1 MKRSATLMIVS
12 IMALS
17 LAVGCSKKD
26 ATAPATETKPAAPA
40 APAAAQPAAT
50 QAMTGKVAET
60 MNAGGYT
67 YVLVEENGGKKSW
80 AAAPEFKVAV
90 GDDVTLPPNAM
101 PMENYESKSLKR
113 TFDVVYFVDSV
124 RVNGVGM
131 APAAP
136 NAAPAAGHPQVAVQ
150 PAQKISGVAK
160 ADKTVAEIF
169 AQKGSLAG
177 KTIKV
182 RGKVVKFSP
191 EIMGKNWIHLQDG
204 SGADGSNDLTIT
216 TTGTAKQGDTV
227 VASGVVVADKDFGYG
242 YQYPVMIEDAAVK
255 VE

>member
-1 MKRSATLMIVS
+1 MVVS

-17 LAVGCSKKD
+17 LIVGCSKKET
-26 ATAPATETKPAAPA
+26 TAPVTETKVATPAAPA
-40 APAAAQPAAT
+40 QPAAAQGMA
-50 QAMTGKVAET
+50 GKVAET

-67 YVLVEENGGKKSW
+67 YVLVENGGTKSW

-90 GDDVTLPPNAM
+90 GDSVTLPANAM

-124 RVNGVGM
+124 MVNGAGM
-131 APAAP
+131 SSAAP
-136 NAAPAAGHPQVAVQ
+136 NIAPVEGHPQVAVQ
-150 PAQKISGVAK
+150 PAQKISGIAK
-160 ADKTVAEIF
+160 ADKNIGEVFAER
-169 AQKGSLAG
+169 GSLAG
-177 KTIKV
+177 KSIKV

-191 EIMGKNWIHLQDG
+191 GIMGKNWIHLQDG
-204 SGADGSNDLTIT
+204 SGAEGSNDLTVT
-216 TTGTAKQGDTV
+216 TMDMTKQGDTIIV
-227 VASGVVVADKDFGYG
+227 SGVVVTDKDFGYG

>member
-1 MKRSATLMIVS
+1 MKRVVTLMVVS
-12 IMALS
+12 IVALS
-17 LAVGCSKKD
+17 LAAGCSKKE
-26 ATAPATETKPAAPA
+26 ATAPTADGKSAAP
-40 APAAAQPAAT
+40 AAQPAA
-50 QAMTGKVAET
+50 QQGISGKVAET

-67 YVLVEENGGKKSW
+67 YVLVDAGSQKSW

-90 GDDVTLPPNAM
+90 GDSVTLPPNAM

-124 RVNGVGM
+124 MVNGVGV
-131 APAAP
+131 APSQPNVAP
-136 NAAPAAGHPQVAVQ
+136 VEGHPQVAVQ

-169 AQKGSLAG
+169 AEKGSLAG
-177 KTIKV
+177 KSIKV

-204 SGADGSNDLTIT
+204 TGAEGSNDLTVT
-216 TTGTAKQGDTV
+216 TTGMAKQGDTV
-227 VASGVVVADKDFGYG
+227 VITGVVVADKDFGYG
-242 YQYPVMIEDAAVK
+242 YKYPVMIEDGAVK

>member
-17 LAVGCSKKD
+17 LAVGCSKKET
-26 ATAPATETKPAAPA
+26 TAPAPENKAATPAAPA
-40 APAAAQPAAT
+40 AQPAAM

-67 YVLVEENGGKKSW
+67 YVLVEESGGKKSW

-90 GDDVTLPPNAM
+90 GDSVTLPANAM
-101 PMENYESKSLKR
+101 PMANYESKSLKR

-124 RVNGVGM
+124 KVNGVGM
-131 APAAP
+131 AATSP
-136 NAAPAAGHPQVAVQ
+136 NAAAPVAGHPQVAVQ

-160 ADKTVAEIF
+160 ADKTVAEVF

-204 SGADGSNDLTIT
+204 SGAAGSNDLTVT
-216 TTGTAKQGDTV
+216 TTGTAKMGDTV
-227 VASGVVVADKDFGYG
+227 VVSGIVVADKDFGYG

>member
-1 MKRSATLMIVS
+1 MVVA

-17 LAVGCSKKD
+17 LTVGGKKET
-26 ATAPATETKPAAPA
+26 TAPVTETKMATPATPAAP
-40 APAAAQPAAT
+40 AQPAAT
-50 QAMTGKVAET
+50 TPGIAGKVAET

-67 YVLVEENGGKKSW
+67 YVLVENGGTKSW

-90 GDDVTLPPNAM
+90 GDSVTLPPNAM
-101 PMENYESKSLKR
+101 PMEKYESKSLKR

-136 NAAPAAGHPQVAVQ
+136 NTAPAQVEGHPQVAVQ

-160 ADKTVAEIF
+160 ADKSVADVF
-169 AQKGSLAG
+169 AEKGSLAG

-191 EIMGKNWIHLQDG
+191 GIMGKNWIHLQDG
-204 SGADGSNDLTIT
+204 TGAVGSNDLTVT
-216 TTGTAKQGDTV
+216 TNDMTKQGDTIIV
-227 VASGVVVADKDFGYG
+227 SGVVAADKDFGYG
-242 YQYPVMIEDAAVK
+242 YKYPVIIEDAAVK

>member
-1 MKRSATLMIVS
+1 MVVS

-17 LAVGCSKKD
+17 LTAGCKKE
-26 ATAPATETKPAAPA
+26 APAPVTETKVATPATPAAP
-40 APAAAQPAAT
+40 AAQPAAT
-50 QAMTGKVAET
+50 QAMAGKVAET

-67 YVLVEENGGKKSW
+67 YVLVENGGTKSW

-90 GDDVTLPPNAM
+90 GDSVTLPPNAM
-101 PMENYESKSLKR
+101 PMQNYESKTLKR

-124 RVNGVGM
+124 RVNGGAGM
-131 APAAP
+131 TPAAANTSP
-136 NAAPAAGHPQVAVQ
+136 GQVEGHPKVAVQ

-160 ADKTVAEIF
+160 ADKSVADVF
-169 AQKGSLAG
+169 AEKGSLAG

-191 EIMGKNWIHLQDG
+191 GIMGKNWIHLQDG
-204 SGADGSNDLTIT
+204 TGAAGSNDLTVT
-216 TTGTAKQGDTV
+216 TNDMTKQGDTIIV
-227 VASGVVVADKDFGYG
+227 SGVVAADKDFGYG
-242 YQYPVMIEDAAVK
+242 YKYPVIIEDAAVK

>member
-1 MKRSATLMIVS
+1 
-12 IMALS
+12 MALS
-17 LAVGCSKKD
+17 LTVGCSKKET
-26 ATAPATETKPAAPA
+26 TAPTTETKPAAP
-40 APAAAQPAAT
+40 AAQPAAT

-90 GDDVTLPPNAM
+90 GDSVTLPPNAM
-101 PMENYESKSLKR
+101 PMEKYESKSLKR

-124 RVNGVGM
+124 RVNGVGV

-136 NAAPAAGHPQVAVQ
+136 NAAQVEGHPQVAVQ
-150 PAQKISGVAK
+150 PAQNISGVAK
-160 ADKTVAEIF
+160 ADKSVAEVF
-169 AQKGSLAG
+169 AEKGTLAG

-191 EIMGKNWIHLQDG
+191 GIMGKNWIHLQDG
-204 SGADGSNDLTIT
+204 TGAAGSNDLTVT
-216 TTGTAKQGDTV
+216 TNDMVKQGDTI

-242 YQYPVMIEDAAVK
+242 YKYPVMIEDAAVK

>member
-1 MKRSATLMIVS
+1 MVVS

-17 LAVGCSKKD
+17 LNVGCSKKEET
-26 ATAPATETKPAAPA
+26 TAPAPESKTAAP
-40 APAAAQPAAT
+40 AAQPAAP
-50 QAMTGKVAET
+50 QGMSGKVAET

-67 YVLVEENGGKKSW
+67 YVLIEDGGKKSW

-90 GDDVTLPPNAM
+90 GDSVTLAPGAM

-124 RVNGVGM
+124 MVNGVGM
-131 APAAP
+131 SPTQPNIAPVE
-136 NAAPAAGHPQVAVQ
+136 GHPQVAVQ
-150 PAQKISGVAK
+150 PTQKISGVAK
-160 ADKTVAEIF
+160 ADKTVADIF

-177 KTIKV
+177 KSVKV

-204 SGADGSNDLTIT
+204 TGSAGNNDLTVT
-216 TTGTAKQGDTV
+216 TSGMAKQGDTV
-227 VASGVVVADKDFGYG
+227 VVSGVVVADKDFGYG
-242 YQYPVMIEDAAVK
+242 YKYPVMIEDAAVS

>member
-1 MKRSATLMIVS
+1 MKRVVTLMVVS

-17 LAVGCSKKD
+17 LTVGCSKKE
-26 ATAPATETKPAAPA
+26 TPAPATESKPAAPA
-40 APAAAQPAAT
+40 VQPAA
-50 QAMTGKVAET
+50 QQQGMSGKVAET
-60 MNAGGYT
+60 MNSGGYT
-67 YVLVEENGGKKSW
+67 YVLVENGGKKAW

-90 GDDVTLPPNAM
+90 GDSVTLPANAM

-124 RVNGVGM
+124 MVNGVGM
-131 APAAP
+131 APAQPNVAP
-136 NAAPAAGHPQVAVQ
+136 VEGHPQVAVQ

-160 ADKTVAEIF
+160 ADKTVAEVF
-169 AQKGSLAG
+169 AGKGSLAG
-177 KTIKV
+177 KAVKV

-204 SGADGSNDLTIT
+204 TGSAGSNDLTIT
-216 TTGTAKQGDTV
+216 TTGMAKQGDTV
-227 VASGVVVADKDFGYG
+227 VVSGVVVADKDFGYG
-242 YQYPVMIEDAAVK
+242 YKYPVMIEDAAVT

>member
-1 MKRSATLMIVS
+1 MVVS

-17 LAVGCSKKD
+17 LAVGCKKET
-26 ATAPATETKPAAPA
+26 TAPVTETKVATPAVP
-40 APAAAQPAAT
+40 AAQPAAT
-50 QAMTGKVAET
+50 QGIAGKVVET

-67 YVLVEENGGKKSW
+67 YVLVENGGTKSW

-90 GDDVTLPPNAM
+90 GDSVTLPPNAM
-101 PMENYESKSLKR
+101 PMEKYESKSLKR

-124 RVNGVGM
+124 KVNGVGG

-136 NAAPAAGHPQVAVQ
+136 NVAAPVEGHPQVAVQ

-160 ADKTVAEIF
+160 ADKSVAEVF
-169 AQKGSLAG
+169 AEKGSLAG

-191 EIMGKNWIHLQDG
+191 GIMGKNWIHLQDG
-204 SGADGSNDLTIT
+204 TGADGSNDLTIT
-216 TTGTAKQGDTV
+216 TNDMTKQGDTIIV
-227 VASGVVVADKDFGYG
+227 SGVVAADKDFGYG
-242 YQYPVMIEDAAVK
+242 YKYPVIIEDAAVK

>member
-1 MKRSATLMIVS
+1 MKRITTLMIVS
-12 IMALS
+12 LLALG
-17 LAVGCSKKD
+17 LAAGCGKKEQP
-26 ATAPATETKPAAPA
+26 APAASKPAVQPMAPAGQPAAP
-40 APAAAQPAAT
+40 QGM
-50 QAMTGKVAET
+50 QGKVAET

-67 YVLVEENGGKKSW
+67 YVLVDSGKEKAW

-90 GDDVTLPPNAM
+90 GDSVALPPNAM
-101 PMENYESKSLKR
+101 PMEKYESKSLKR

-124 RVNGVGM
+124 MVNGVGQS
-131 APAAP
+131 PAAP
-136 NAAPAAGHPQVAVQ
+136 NVAPVEGHPQVAVQ

-169 AQKGSLAG
+169 AQKASLAG
-177 KTIKV
+177 KPVKV

-204 SGADGSNDLTIT
+204 TGTTGTNDLTIT
-216 TTGTAKQGDTV
+216 TKGMAKQGDTV
-227 VASGVVVADKDFGYG
+227 VISGVISTDKDFGYG
-242 YQYPVMIEDAAVK
+242 YNYPVIIEDGEVK